1 LQADEGDG
9 QQKQEMVGTQQRVT
23 NATEQSL
30 QGGEGSAVAH
40 AKGVVGER
48 RTGQEKNRQK
58 RRAGDLQRPAQG
70 QWQRIQKSI
79 LVGLIWRAF

>member
-1 LQADEGDG
+1 
-9 QQKQEMVGTQQRVT
+9 MVRTQQRVT

-30 QGGEGSAVAH
+30 KGGEFSAVAH

-48 RTGQEKNRQK
+48 RTGQKKYRQK
-58 RRAGDLQRPAQG
+58 PGAGDLQQPAQG
-70 QWQRIQKSI
+70 QWQRIQNSI